1 MNKFLYKYSISELIE
16 LLTINQIKEIKF
28 QKDTKKY
35 KKIISTLLNQLKSEL
50 KKMKFN

>member
-1 MNKFLYKYSISELIE
+1 MNKFLYKYSIKLIE

-35 KKIISTLLNQLKSEL
+35 KDNINFIKSI
-50 KKMKFN
+50 KK